1 MPPTRIELVGQ
12 GEGARLERRENERVE
27 VTCKVWNARP
37 AAEIVWLRNNVPIV
51 GKLYFHLT
59 YFSMFKG
66 NSEFIMLI
74 EK

>member
-37 AAEIVWLRNNVPIV
+37 AAEIVWLRNNVPII
-51 GKLYFHLT
+51 GKI
-59 YFSMFKG
+59 
-66 NSEFIMLI
+66 FIILFDTTR
-74 EK
+74 